1 MAGISFAA
9 PSAPATDATPAPQHA
24 SDKGFAFSSTF
35 TDAAR
40 NATSP
45 VDAKSRQATSK
56 DKDKDKDD
64 RDDKRG
70 DSAPVV
76 ASAQNAASSSHARA
90 DTSADAKK
98 SGDKDRPSRAV
109 AGSSTK
115 SAAKTNDAEASDI
128 DTSET
133 AVDTAG
139 LAPVLDALKQAA
151 SATGHAVADTPLPA
165 AAPETPIAQTAAVQ
179 TAEPLPATASLLAAR
194 VVPASA
200 QQAEAKPAAP
210 SKKNG
215 RADAVAD
222 KAAAIDAS
230 ATVSASADPQAQAT
244 PDSATVAQPS
254 AGQQLASGG
263 ADRALDMAKQGA
275 WLDGLA
281 RDIAATGDTSS
292 TLRFQAAP
300 THLGAVQVEIARGLE
315 GAAVTLTASSES
327 SRTALADAK
336 PQLIAE
342 ARAQGL
348 HIASAQVDVSTD
360 TRQSNSGGNQPDH
373 RHDPRGE
380 GSFSSQGGGEGS
392 SGRQSQTRSQPFA
405 INQTAESQPVATADG
420 EEPTASAAPTGGMYA

>member
-9 PSAPATDATPAPQHA
+9 PTAPATDATPAAQHA

-45 VDAKSRQATSK
+45 VEAKSRQATSK
-56 DKDKDKDD
+56 DKDKDD
-64 RDDKRG
+64 RDDKRD

-76 ASAQNAASSSHARA
+76 ASAQHAASSSHARD

-115 SAAKTNDAEASDI
+115 SAARTNDAEASNI

-133 AVDTAG
+133 AVDAAG

-151 SATGHAVADTPLPA
+151 SATGQAVADSTPPA
-165 AAPETPIAQTAAVQ
+165 GALETPGAQTAAAQ

-194 VVPASA
+194 IVPAAA
-200 QQAEAKPAAP
+200 QPADAKSAAP
-210 SKKNG
+210 SKKNA

-342 ARAQGL
+342 ARAQGI
-348 HIASAQVDVSTD
+348 HIASAHVDVSAD
-360 TRQSNSGGNQPDH
+360 PRQSNSGGNQSDH

-380 GSFSSQGGGEGS
+380 GSFSSQSGDEGN

-405 INQTAESQPVATADG
+405 INQTAESQPVATADV
-420 EEPTASAAPTGGMYA
+420 EESTASAAPTGGMYA